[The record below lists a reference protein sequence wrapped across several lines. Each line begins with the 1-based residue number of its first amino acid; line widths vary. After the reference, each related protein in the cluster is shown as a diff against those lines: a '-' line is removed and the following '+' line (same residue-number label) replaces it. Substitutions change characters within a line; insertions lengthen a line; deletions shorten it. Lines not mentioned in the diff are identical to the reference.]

1 MLQANEML
9 LSAKSIKNPEEREAK
24 LREALQV
31 CKQFVFWHFLRVILL
46 CVGSLSIYIQY
57 HNEMVS
63 ICFLLAST
71 KFISQP

>member
-9 LSAKSIKNPEEREAK
+9 LSAKNIKNPEEREAK

-31 CKQFVFWHFLRVILL
+31 CKQFVFWHFLRVVVH
-46 CVGSLSIYIQY
+46 CVGKLSINIWY
-57 HNEMVS
+57 HNDMVS
-63 ICFLLAST
+63 ICFLLPST

>member
-31 CKQFVFWHFLRVILL
+31 CKQFVFDIFKWLL
-46 CVGSLSIYIQY
+46 YF
-57 HNEMVS
+57 M
-63 ICFLLAST
+63 
-71 KFISQP
+71 